1 MKIFIPK
8 NLTNIEIISQLK
20 KMIDGYAEYYSET
33 QGSFD
38 NYYYYLKNDDVKRF
52 IGLCIKEED
61 LNSANE
67 YSEVLNYIS
76 RLFYSVKG
84 TPLVFDY
91 IEKYL
96 GIKLSNISYDAKT
109 ISFEIDCIETNNI
122 NMFISS
128 FRNFLNALLY
138 FGELKATI
146 EMMKLIIKGE
156 IKTNVSSGIIRY
168 KEFIID
174 KIEE

>member
-20 KMIDGYAEYYSET
+20 KMIDGYAEYYQET
-33 QGSFD
+33 GGSFD
-38 NYYYYLKNDDVKRF
+38 NYYYYLKNDDVRRF
-52 IGLCIKEED
+52 ISLCIEEETLD
-61 LNSANE
+61 KSQE

-96 GIKLSNISYDAKT
+96 NIKLRNITYTAET
-109 ISFEIDCIETNNI
+109 ISFEVEAIETYNI
-122 NMFISS
+122 NTFINSL
-128 FRNFLNALLY
+128 RNFLSALLY
-138 FGELKATI
+138 YGELTSTL
-146 EMMKLIIKGE
+146 EMINLIIKGE
-156 IKTNVSSGIIRY
+156 IHTNVTSGIIRY

>member
-1 MKIFIPK
+1 
-8 NLTNIEIISQLK
+8 
-20 KMIDGYAEYYSET
+20 MIDGYAEYYEET
-33 QGSFD
+33 SGSFD

-52 IGLCIKEED
+52 IGLCINEESLD
-61 LNSANE
+61 ESQE

-96 GIKLSNISYDAKT
+96 GMKLNNIEYTAET
-109 ISFEIDCIETNNI
+109 ISFEIEGIETYNI
-122 NMFISS
+122 NTFVNSL
-128 FRNFLNALLY
+128 RNFLSALLY
-138 FGELKATI
+138 YGELTSTI
-146 EMMKLIIKGE
+146 EMINLIIKGE
-156 IKTNVSSGIIRY
+156 IHTNVSSGIIRY

-174 KIEE
+174 EIIE